1 MRVFARMEPAGRLRL
16 ALEMCDDLRA
26 MVTAGVRHRHPDL
39 DDEQVLSEV
48 ARLWLGDT
56 MPSRP
61 T

>member
-1 MRVFARMEPAGRLRL
+1 
-16 ALEMCDDLRA
+16 MCDDLRA